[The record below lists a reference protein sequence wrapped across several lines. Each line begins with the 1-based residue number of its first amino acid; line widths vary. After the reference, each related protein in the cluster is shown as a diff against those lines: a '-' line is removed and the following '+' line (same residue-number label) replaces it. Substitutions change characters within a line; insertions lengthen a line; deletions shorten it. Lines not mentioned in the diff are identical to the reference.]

1 MINAP
6 APSILSWAFH
16 ARFFPSLVWRRLRPR
31 GQPDGGG
38 FANHLPIEL
47 PIVLLVCL
55 VLLFGGLPAALDR
68 GSLVGW
74 MASGLG
80 FVGTVALIVQS
91 VWAQLGTRPTFD
103 AFRLGVFTFF
113 LSLGLTLGVA
123 LGSGLQGGV
132 LKALVAAGGLVAG
145 YLAGIGAGLWV
156 QYLGWIAAWIEL
168 AAGLAALGMVV
179 VDLVIVFG

>member
-1 MINAP
+1 MEP
-6 APSILSWAFH
+6 EPKFLSAAFH
-16 ARFFPSLVWRRLRPR
+16 VRFFPSLLWRRLRPR
-31 GQPDGGG
+31 GQPAGGG

-55 VLLFGGLPAALDR
+55 VLLFGGLPSALER

-74 MASGLG
+74 TASGLG
-80 FVGTVALIVQS
+80 FVGTLALIAQS
-91 VWAQLGTRPTFD
+91 VWAQRGIRPTFD
-103 AFRLGVFTFF
+103 AFRLGVFAFF

-123 LGSGLQGGV
+123 LGSGLQGGA

-156 QYLGWIAAWIEL
+156 QHLGWIAAWIDL